1 MLTCRPT
8 SRDVEELK
16 CAQSDKDE
24 ETTGTG
30 GVVKGWEQGFPL
42 LKVGETAKLIC
53 PPKLAYGK
61 KGMGDK
67 VPPDSTLEFEVE
79 VNPTSARALPQSRQ
93 YAIQQEKLH

>member
-1 MLTCRPT
+1 MTW
-8 SRDVEELK
+8 
-16 CAQSDKDE
+16 DE
-24 ETTGTG
+24 GISGTG

-79 VNPTSARALPQSRQ
+79 VKSLSARAFLESRPN
-93 YAIQQEKLH
+93 AILQ